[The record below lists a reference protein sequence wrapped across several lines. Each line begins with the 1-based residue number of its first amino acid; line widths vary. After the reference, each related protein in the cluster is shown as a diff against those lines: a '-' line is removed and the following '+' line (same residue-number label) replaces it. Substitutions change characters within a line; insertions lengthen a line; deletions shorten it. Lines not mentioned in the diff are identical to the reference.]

1 VGIVIAGTAEIGDNV
16 RIYQNVTIGRERGTE
31 NVPSIGDNAVIYSG
45 AVIVRDVQIGDGA
58 VIGANSVVLDD
69 VPEDT
74 IVAGVPAAKIKAGD
88 VSSHYTPRN

>member
-1 VGIVIAGTAEIGDNV
+1 MAKKG
-16 RIYQNVTIGRERGTE
+16 GTE
-31 NVPSIGDNAVIYSG
+31 KVSSIEDNAVIYSG
-45 AVIVRDVQIGDGA
+45 AVIVGDVQIGDGA

-88 VSSHYTPRN
+88 VSSHYTPRD